1 MPFAFILCA
10 ALALLFAGLRI
21 ARQYERGVV
30 LRFGRYVATRGPGL
44 HWIVPLI
51 ETAVTVDPRIVTSAV
66 SGQEAISR
74 DNVPIKIFSHIKFAN
89 A

>member
-30 LRFGRYVATRGPGL
+30 LRFGRYVVY
-44 HWIVPLI
+44 WIVPLI
-51 ETAVTVDPRIVTSAV
+51 ETAVTVDLRIVTSAV